1 MFFPE
6 KVKSIQHGD
15 LVLEIGPG
23 GSPHPRSDVFLEMIY
38 TDAAS
43 AEAQR
48 GFAPEL
54 KTKKKIIYYDGG
66 IFPFKDKEFDYVIC
80 SHVIEHVPDVQ
91 SFLKEM
97 FRVAKKGYME
107 YPLIYYDYIYDF
119 PEHLTFLKLQEKTL
133 FYLPKNETP
142 LSKFSAVNKFFY
154 ESLKAGHICL
164 NLALKNEMF
173 EGFEW
178 TEPFEIQRTN
188 EISNVCW
195 KNIKINPFI
204 NNRLFLLSR
213 IKALLKTLLSCVI
226 TSKRNLFNL
235 RNQWKR
241 K

>member
-6 KVKSIQHGD
+6 RIKNIRHTD
-15 LVLEIGPG
+15 IVLEIGPG

-38 TDAAS
+38 KDKVS

-80 SHVIEHVPDVQ
+80 SHVIEHVPDAE

-97 FRVAKKGYME
+97 FRVAQKGYLE

-119 PEHLTFLKLQEKTL
+119 PEHLTFFKLHERTL

-142 LSKFSAVNKFFY
+142 LSKFSTVNKFFY
-154 ESLKAGHICL
+154 ESLKAGHVCL
-164 NLALKNEMF
+164 ISALENKLF

-178 TEPFEIQRTN
+178 TEPFKIQKTN

-195 KNIKINPFI
+195 KNIKIDPFI
-204 NNRLFLLSR
+204 NNRLFLLSN
-213 IKALLKTLLSCVI
+213 IKALLRTLLSWTI
-226 TSKRNLFNL
+226 TGKQNLSNL
-235 RNQWKR
+235 RN
-241 K
+241 